1 MFSLTDNLFWPEGF
15 PIFDFSLKFEQNILQ
30 ILPSASL
37 ILFKTTIVF
46 HYLQNNVRIS
56 QSKLS
61 WTKVTV
67 TFVLCALELASL
79 VLGCLSTAQTDTT
92 DPATALDLV
101 AAVAVAAVVYVE
113 CRHAIRTPTLL
124 GLYLALC
131 TLIDVTD
138 WMPSYQD

>member
-37 ILFKTTIVF
+37 ILFETTIVF
-46 HYLQNNVRIS
+46 HYLQNN
-56 QSKLS
+56 
-61 WTKVTV
+61 TV

-113 CRHAIRTPTLL
+113 CRYAIRTLTLL